1 VNHSSRIA
9 IIKSALDLVY
19 TEWQAKPASFVSYGG
34 ISGGIRAVEQLRQVL
49 VELHMVPVRDA
60 VVLPMAPSL
69 FGDDGRLVDARELDV
84 SASLMLDRIAWWAQ
98 TLREARLA
106 RPYAV

>member
-1 VNHSSRIA
+1 MNHSSRIA

-60 VVLPMAPSL
+60 VVLPMAPRL